1 MTRVI
6 SQKIFT
12 GQIYKN
18 LLTKV
23 RSNSF
28 KYKLAIALVM
38 FILTSFLN
46 PLNVSAQDPTD
57 DTPIVDDTPINID
70 TLLFTIPLTVSDSK
84 GRNIPSL
91 KKENFTVFQDGEEQ
105 DIEFF
110 LNEEAPMNVAI
121 LLDTSYS
128 TKDVLDDI
136 QKAARNF
143 VKILR
148 PEDKA
153 VIVGFDNRTL
163 FFSDLI
169 SDRKVL
175 SKAIGRVQVSQVT
188 GSDMYGAISLVLSKH
203 FADLKGRKA
212 IIALTDGMVA
222 GRNNT
227 AQQILDSMQ
236 ETDTIFYPVIFTTN
250 FYSRKKSQP
259 AKPKL
264 VRILEILAEETAGRL
279 YEKNATKLNEAF
291 ESIAGELKKQYLIG
305 FYPESGPDGKSSGY
319 FKVDVDQ
326 KGLIVRSKKKLK
338 L

>member
-1 MTRVI
+1 M
-6 SQKIFT
+6 
-12 GQIYKN
+12 
-18 LLTKV
+18 
-23 RSNSF
+23 
-28 KYKLAIALVM
+28 
-38 FILTSFLN
+38 
-46 PLNVSAQDPTD
+46 
-57 DTPIVDDTPINID
+57 
-70 TLLFTIPLTVSDSK
+70 LFTIPLTVSDSK
-84 GRNIPSL
+84 GRNIPGL
-91 KKENFTVFQDGEEQ
+91 KKKNFTVYQDGEEQ

-153 VIVGFDNRTL
+153 LIVGFDNRTL
-163 FFSDLI
+163 YLSDLT

-175 SKAIGRVQVSQVT
+175 SKAIGRVQVSKVT
-188 GSDMYGAISLVLSKH
+188 GSDMYEAISSVLKKY
-203 FADLKGRKA
+203 FAPLKGRKA

-227 AQQILDSMQ
+227 VQQILDSMQ
-236 ETDTIFYPVIFTTN
+236 ETDTVFYPVIFKTK
-250 FYSRKKSQP
+250 FYSRNGSQP
-259 AKPKL
+259 ARPKL
-264 VRILEILAEETAGRL
+264 IRILEILAEETAGRF
-279 YEKNATKLNEAF
+279 YEKEATQLKEAF

-305 FYPESGPDGKSSGY
+305 FYPDSNEDGKSTGY
-319 FKVDVDQ
+319 IRVDVDQ
-326 KGLIVRSKKKLK
+326 KGLVIKSKKKLK